1 MLLALA
7 NHCVQTLNADVIF
20 IPNEVFPPNVQAKD
34 DRYLC
39 RLLMKFVEVPG
50 RCFFADQ
57 YYSAVEVDTIIGS
70 VDILI
75 SSRFHALIFGFLHEK
90 PVMAISWSHKYK
102 ELFSL
107 FDLEDFVLES
117 NDMEQDDAIRLLSRL
132 VAEKE
137 SIEKKIKT
145 SLPGLKRKAREM
157 FDEIALDR

>member
-7 NHCVQTLNADVIF
+7 NHCVQKLNADVIF
-20 IPNEVFPPNVQAKD
+20 IPNEVFPPTVQAKD
-34 DRYLC
+34 DKYLC
-39 RLLMKFVEVPG
+39 DLLMKFVDNPE

-57 YYSAVEVDTIIGS
+57 YYSAAEIDAIIGT

-107 FDLEDFVLES
+107 FGLEGFVLES
-117 NDMEQDDAIRLLSRL
+117 NEMQKKDAIQLLDRL
-132 VAEKE
+132 VRERKKVE
-137 SIEKKIKT
+137 GKIKDT
-145 SLPGLKRKAREM
+145 LPGLKIKAKEM
-157 FDEIALDR
+157 FDEIALG

>member
-1 MLLALA
+1 
-7 NHCVQTLNADVIF
+7 
-20 IPNEVFPPNVQAKD
+20 
-34 DRYLC
+34 
-39 RLLMKFVEVPG
+39 MKFVEVPE

-57 YYSAVEVDTIIGS
+57 YYSAVEVDAIIGS
-70 VDILI
+70 IDILI

-107 FDLEDFVLES
+107 FELEDFVMES
-117 NDMEQDDAIRLLSRL
+117 NDMEEDDAIRLLGTL

-145 SLPGLKRKAREM
+145 SLPGLKIKAREM
-157 FDEIALDR
+157 FDEIAFDR